1 MNRQKVVK
9 TLAFSLMGVLV
20 LVLVCATIAEQL
32 YGSDFAVQYF
42 YTSPWTIVLW
52 GLAVVFGVW
61 HLLDMVHTFSVRNV
75 VLWALHFSFVV
86 ILAGALTTHLFGTH
100 SDLHLRV
107 GETTE
112 QYGFPL
118 ALRSFRIINYVGTD
132 TPSDY
137 QAALSIGTVSMNKPV
152 GYDGYRFFL
161 SSYDSDQQGCV
172 FIVRHDPVGTA
183 ITHIGYLL
191 LLLSL
196 LAYMLLPHL
205 SKILHKSKTV
215 AGKCAVVIGMLVL
228 FPIATDAKPQTI
240 PKQQAQELGSL
251 CVFYNGR
258 IEPLGCLA
266 TDFTEKL
273 YGKTS
278 YGSYTAEQV
287 YAGWLFSPY
296 TWLDEPIIKLKSAD
310 SKLLGLDSRYVSY
323 NQLYVV
329 KSSGVEL
336 PARVG
341 EKYALI
347 GMLLSGELTR
357 IFPYVQTDSV
367 IEWVSYSSKLPIG
380 TNFSDWTIIKRS
392 IDYMGE
398 LMFEQD
404 YETLSYTIG
413 KISRYQQ
420 KQAGVDNLPSPMR
433 LRAELLWSKFAYTK
447 PLAMIAIVFGLLSFL
462 IYCLSE
468 VRGKVMPR
476 WWQTVIFIVLVSL
489 WMFLTV
495 MLGWRWYISGHIP
508 MSNGHETMQVLSWL
522 IMLTGIVGKL
532 RRSTLFRDYGAVL
545 LLAAMP
551 LLVSMMSASN
561 PQITHLVPVL
571 QSPLLSL
578 HVSIIM
584 LSFAFL
590 AFVMLN
596 GLVALFVGL
605 ERQIA
610 LRELSLRLLRPAV
623 CCLTIGIFIGA
634 VWANVSWGRYW
645 GWDPK
650 EVWAL
655 ITLLVYAAPLHEKSL
670 SAFRKPLFFHVYCV
684 VAFLSVLFTYFGV
697 NYLLGGLHAYA

>member
-1 MNRQKVVK
+1 
-9 TLAFSLMGVLV
+9 MGLLV

-32 YGSDFAVQYF
+32 YGSDFAVRYF
-42 YTSPWTIVLW
+42 YTAPWTIALW

-61 HLLDMVHTFSVRNV
+61 HLWDMVHTPSVRNV
-75 VLWALHFSFVV
+75 VLWALHFSFVI
-86 ILAGALTTHLFGTH
+86 ILAGALATHLLGTH
-100 SDLHLRV
+100 TDLHLRV

-118 ALRSFRIINYVGTD
+118 TLHRFRVINYAGTD
-132 TPSDY
+132 TPMDY
-137 QAALSIGTVSMNKPV
+137 QADLSIGTVSMNKPV
-152 GYDGYRFFL
+152 GHDGYRLFL

-183 ITHIGYLL
+183 ITYVGYLL

-196 LAYMLLPHL
+196 LAYLLLPHL
-205 SKILHKSKTV
+205 SGIWHKSKT
-215 AGKCAVVIGMLVL
+215 KLRRCAAVLAMLL
-228 FPIATDAKPQTI
+228 LSPLATDAMPRTI
-240 PKQQAQELGSL
+240 PRQQAQELGSL

-266 TDFTEKL
+266 TDLTEKL
-273 YGKTS
+273 YGRTS
-278 YGSYTAEQV
+278 YGNFTAEQV
-287 YAGWLFSPY
+287 YAGWLFAPY

-310 SKLLGLDSRYVSY
+310 AKLLGLDSRFVNY
-323 NQLYVV
+323 NQLYAV
-329 KSSGVEL
+329 KASGVEF
-336 PARVG
+336 PARVA

-347 GMLLSGELTR
+347 GMLLSGELTH
-357 IFPYVQTDSV
+357 IFPYVQSDSV
-367 IEWVSYSSKLPIG
+367 VEWASYSTKLPIG
-380 TNFSDWTIIKRS
+380 MDFSDWTIIKRS
-392 IDYMGE
+392 IDYMAE
-398 LMFEQD
+398 LMLEQD

-413 KISRYQQ
+413 KIALYQQ
-420 KQAGVDNLPSPMR
+420 KQAGVDNLPSPNR
-433 LRAELLWSKFAYTK
+433 LRAELLWSRFTYTK
-447 PLAMIAIVFGLLSFL
+447 PLAMIAILFGLLSFL
-462 IYCLSE
+462 LYCLSE
-468 VRGKVMPR
+468 VRGKVLPK
-476 WWQTVIFIVLVSL
+476 WWRTLVGVVLVCL
-489 WMFLTV
+489 WLFLTV

-508 MSNGHETMQVLSWL
+508 LSNGHETMQVLSWF
-522 IMLTGIVGKL
+522 IMLIGIVGAR
-532 RRSTLFRDYGAVL
+532 RRSALFRNQGAVL

-561 PQITHLVPVL
+561 PQITPLMPVL

-584 LSFAFL
+584 LSFALL

-596 GLVALFVGL
+596 GLVALFAGS
-605 ERQIA
+605 ERRCA

-655 ITLLVYAAPLHEKSL
+655 ITLLLYAAPLHAKSL
-670 SAFRKPLFFHVYCV
+670 PAFKKPLLFHVYCV